1 MSEGG
6 VTLGQ
11 FLIAVA
17 AVELAVLPLMVRSA
31 RRSNPDAT
39 PEQHRTGAIFIV
51 GAGIATAIGLCLV
64 GLYWP
69 DAQMR
74 LY

>member
-6 VTLGQ
+6 ITLGQ
-11 FLIAVA
+11 FLIGMAALDLVA
-17 AVELAVLPLMVRSA
+17 LPLLVRSV
-31 RRSNPDAT
+31 RRANPGSQSDRRRAT
-39 PEQHRTGAIFIV
+39 IIVIGAV
-51 GAGIATAIGLCLV
+51 IATAIGLCLV